1 MIDIHNLYVTRGGV
15 RVLRGLDLSLNE
27 RSITALMGRNGAG
40 KTTLCRA
47 ILGLLPSSGGVRLG
61 ELPIAGL
68 ATHLIARHGVAYVPQ
83 GREIFGRLT
92 VEENLRL
99 ACRPRGRAVPPEVFA
114 WFPAL
119 AALRDRR
126 AGVLSGGEQQMVATA
141 RALAARPRLLVLD
154 EPSEG
159 LQPSA
164 VTAIAATL
172 RQVVADWGITVL
184 LVEQNLDLVRRAA
197 ERCAFLMGGTIAET
211 VAGASVGPE
220 SAAVHRYLGL

>member
-1 MIDIHNLYVTRGGV
+1 MLDIQNLVVTRGGV
-15 RVLRGLDLSLNE
+15 RVLNGLDLSLNE

-40 KTTLCRA
+40 KSTLCRA
-47 ILGLLPSSGGVRLG
+47 ILGLLPSSGEVRLG
-61 ELPIAGL
+61 KTPIAGL
-68 ATHLIARHGVAYVPQ
+68 ETHRIARHGVGYVPQ

-99 ACRPRGRAVPPEVFA
+99 ACPRDGAFPPEVFA

-119 AALRDRR
+119 AALRERR
-126 AGVLSGGEQQMVATA
+126 AGVLSGGEQQMLATA
-141 RALAARPRLLVLD
+141 RALTARPRLLVLD

-172 RQVVADWGITVL
+172 QQVVEEWGITVL

-197 ERCAFLMGGTIAET
+197 GRCAFLMGGNVAET
-211 VAGASVGPE
+211 VEGPEVGPE
-220 SAAVHRYLGL
+220 STAVHQYLGF

>member
-1 MIDIHNLYVTRGGV
+1 MLDIKNLFVTRGGV

-40 KTTLCRA
+40 KSTLCRA
-47 ILGLLPSSGGVRLG
+47 ILGLLPSSGEVRLG
-61 ELPIAGL
+61 ETPIAGL
-68 ATHLIARHGVAYVPQ
+68 ETHRIVRHGVGYVPQ

-99 ACRPRGRAVPPEVFA
+99 ACPRGGAVPPEVFA

-119 AALRDRR
+119 AALRERR
-126 AGVLSGGEQQMVATA
+126 AGVLSGGEQQMLATA
-141 RALAARPRLLVLD
+141 RALTARPRLLVLD

-172 RQVVADWGITVL
+172 QQVVEEWGITVL

-197 ERCAFLMGGTIAET
+197 KRCAFLMGGNVAET
-211 VAGASVGPE
+211 VEGSEVGPE
-220 SAAVHRYLGL
+220 STAVHQYLGL